1 MQIKNIKTTFTLLI
15 SVIKSDSTILRPP
28 KTPPPTAPIK
38 AYSTTK
44 IILDFEEPYLS
55 VTGISIEISD
65 ASAKNIIIK
74 NNNKR
79 GRFSSRLFFTIP
91 LMKKMK
97 I

>member
-65 ASAKNIIIK
+65 ASAKTLSLKIIIK
-74 NNNKR
+74 EADFLQDCFLQFR
-79 GRFSSRLFFTIP
+79 
-91 LMKKMK
+91 
-97 I
+97 